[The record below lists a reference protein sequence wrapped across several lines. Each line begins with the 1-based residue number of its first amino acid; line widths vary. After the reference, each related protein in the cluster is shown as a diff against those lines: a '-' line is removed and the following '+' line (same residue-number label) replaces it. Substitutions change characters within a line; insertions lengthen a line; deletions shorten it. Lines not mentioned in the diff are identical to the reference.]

1 MILKYIMKKF
11 LIKTNGCKAN
21 QLESEI
27 IKEKLL
33 NSGYAEAKNINDAEI
48 YILNSCSVT
57 ENADIDALRVLR
69 NIKNKNN
76 AVYTVITGCSA
87 QLNAENIKELDY
99 IDLILGNDDKFGIV
113 EAIKENTGK
122 VSDIFKVKTFN
133 NQPIHNYSKTKS
145 KYTIGISS
153 FYSLSSSHT
162 LTIHSP
168 HDPTHSLKL
177 QLSLYTK
184 FTSLISI
191 ETLFSLISTYFF
203 HITNLE

>member
-57 ENADIDALRVLR
+57 ENADIDALRALR
-69 NIKNKNN
+69 NIKSKNN

-113 EAIKENTGK
+113 EAIKKIQEK
-122 VSDIFKVKTFN
+122 SATFL
-133 NQPIHNYSKTKS
+133 KS
-145 KYTIGISS
+145 KHLIINQFTTIQKQE
-153 FYSLSSSHT
+153 
-162 LTIHSP
+162 
-168 HDPTHSLKL
+168 DM
-177 QLSLYTK
+177 
-184 FTSLISI
+184 
-191 ETLFSLISTYFF
+191 
-203 HITNLE
+203 